1 MSSKLG
7 FVKCNNGRQQI
18 KIPIM
23 HNGFSH
29 NGSQNK
35 SALLYKIKMRIGV
48 VEPHPRYY
56 Q

>member
-1 MSSKLG
+1 MG
-7 FVKCNNGRQQI
+7 FIKSHCGCQQI
-18 KIPIM
+18 KIPILHNGFS

-48 VEPHPRYY
+48 VEPHPRY
-56 Q
+56 

>member
-1 MSSKLG
+1 MSSKMG
-7 FVKCNNGRQQI
+7 FIKSHCGCQQI
-18 KIPIM
+18 KIPIL

-35 SALLYKIKMRIGV
+35 SALLYKIKMRIDV

>member
-1 MSSKLG
+1 MSSKMG
-7 FVKCNNGRQQI
+7 FTKSHCGCQQI
-18 KIPIM
+18 KIPIL